1 MSTEENRALVRRFV
15 KEVFNQ
21 GDFDALEE
29 IVTPDY
35 VHHDPTTGEFGSGVE
50 GFKQLLGYYRK
61 AFPNLEIELDDQI
74 GAEDKV
80 VDRWT
85 GSGTHQGELMGVAP
99 TGRHVTA
106 SGISIHRISEGKI
119 AETWNNYDALGML
132 RQIGA
137 VPEPGQ

>member
-15 KEVFNQ
+15 EEVFNR
-21 GDFDALEE
+21 GNFDVLEE

-35 VHHDPTTGEFGSGVE
+35 VHHDPTTGEFGSGLE
-50 GFKQLLGYYRK
+50 GFKQLLSYYRK
-61 AFPNLEIELDDQI
+61 AFPDLEIELDDQI
-74 GAEDKV
+74 GAENKV

-137 VPEPGQ
+137 VPDP